1 MKKFLA
7 IVMSLAMVLSLCA
20 GAFAATEADLS
31 TEPEFDPNP
40 DYDKWTVVEYTIEAI
55 QADLVCT
62 VSAKEDNSEFYL
74 ECNFYGDDQM
84 TRTTYDGE
92 NYEVLEDITGF
103 MGGDTPAILDI
114 AIEQDLWIP
123 MNGGEEAAGEKK
135 FTEAD
140 LPTEPEFDPNPDYD
154 MWTVVEYTIE
164 AIQADLVCTVSAKKD
179 FSEFYQECNF
189 YGDDQM
195 SRTTW
200 DGENYEVLDD
210 LTGFMAGDTP
220 AILDKA
226 MEQGIWIY
234 FDDEDAAEAPAEGFV
249 TEADLPTEPEFDP
262 NPDYDMW
269 TVVEYTIEAIQA
281 DLVCTV
287 SAKSDFSE
295 FYQECNFYGDDQMSR
310 TTWDGENYEVLEDL
324 TGFMGGDTPAILDKA
339 MEQNLWVP
347 MA

>member
-7 IVMSLAMVLSLCA
+7 IVMTLAMVLSLSA
-20 GAFAATEADLS
+20 GAFAATPADLS

-40 DYDKWTVVEYTIEAI
+40 DYDKWTVVEYTIEDI

-84 TRTTYDGE
+84 TRTTYDGSE
-92 NYEVLEDITGF
+92 YTVLEDTTGF
-103 MGGDTPAILDI
+103 MAGDTPAILDI
-114 AIEQDLWIP
+114 AIEQDLWVP
-123 MNGGEEAAGEKK
+123 MNGEEAEEGGEKK

-140 LPTEPEFDPNPDYD
+140 LPAEPEFDPNEDYD

-164 AIQADLVCTVSAKKD
+164 DIQADLVCTVSAKKD

-195 SRTTW
+195 TRTTW
-200 DGENYEVLDD
+200 DGENYEVLEDT
-210 LTGFMAGDTP
+210 TGFMAGDTP

-226 MEQGIWIY
+226 MEQGIWI
-234 FDDEDAAEAPAEGFV
+234 FFEDEDAAAPAGEF

-262 NPDYDMW
+262 NPDYDVY
-269 TVVEYTIEAIQA
+269 TVVEYTIEDIQA

-287 SAKSDFSE
+287 SAKADFSE
-295 FYQECNFYGDDQMSR
+295 FYQECNFYGDDQMTR
-310 TTWDGENYEVLEDL
+310 TTWDGSEYTVLEDT
-324 TGFMGGDTPAILDKA
+324 TGFMAGDTPAILDKA
-339 MEQNLWVP
+339 MEQGIWLP
-347 MA
+347 IG

>member
-92 NYEVLEDITGF
+92 NYEVLEDLTGF
-103 MGGDTPAILDI
+103 MAGDTPAVLDI
-114 AIEQDLWIP
+114 AIEQDLWVP
-123 MNGGEEAAGEKK
+123 MNGAEEAAGEKK

-140 LPTEPEFDPNPDYD
+140 LPTEPEFDPNEDYD

-195 SRTTW
+195 TRTTW
-200 DGENYEVLDD
+200 DGENYEVLED

-287 SAKSDFSE
+287 SAKADFSE
-295 FYQECNFYGDDQMSR
+295 FYQECNFYGDDQMTR
-310 TTWDGENYEVLEDL
+310 TTWDGENYEVLEDT

-347 MA
+347 MG